1 MRFGGAYLKRLR
13 KLELTIS
20 VHSPEFELQSI
31 RLEALVKLDHSD
43 RMTIVHMIRRCANGQ
58 QIEETPE
65 LKAAVARWSK
75 TIAELAADHARS
87 RA

>member
-1 MRFGGAYLKRLR
+1 VTFGAAYLKRLR

-43 RMTIVHMIRRCANGQ
+43 RIIIVHMIRKCANGQ
-58 QIEETPE
+58 QIVETPE
-65 LKAAVARWSK
+65 LNAAVARWSG
-75 TIAELAADHARS
+75 TIAELRAAREHVPV
-87 RA
+87 